1 MHNNTWLSL
10 ANDCNSKLKKTIA
23 FQKNDKPMI
32 LKNKSFPI
40 LNFDYMNGDFQ
51 LFPNSYYLQIPLSLQ
66 PCQNDLYKH
75 VALFLTGKFLFYLNF
90 YNTQ

>member
-40 LNFDYMNGDFQ
+40 LDFVYMNGDFQ
-51 LFPNSYYLQIPLSLQ
+51 PY
-66 PCQNDLYKH
+66 H
-75 VALFLTGKFLFYLNF
+75 KFLLPSNSIIFATLSK
-90 YNTQ
+90 